1 MFKIFGKTDI
11 EKKKC
16 KNEVNFQIKAIA
28 FESYL
33 M

>member
-1 MFKIFGKTDI
+1 MFKIFAKTDI
-11 EKKKC
+11 EKKC
-16 KNEVNFQIKAIA
+16 KNQVNFQIKAIA